1 MPDTHTTPFAPAAA
15 SRLVGAYVIDLAIL
29 AALLGITW
37 FVYFTPLTMTLI
49 TIEAVLASAIMLGAT
64 GRTPG
69 MAAMKVCLIRD
80 EGDAQTPSLGS
91 AIAYTAMNV
100 GLQLTVVGPLAAFAM
115 VNDGHT
121 WLTGP
126 TGTRLVD
133 LRKHAALAAGP
144 GDAVLGGGGY
154 SRPERTPSG
163 FDAVHTSPVSQDW
176 GAPSAP
182 LVPVPSSAPDRS
194 APGYRANDPYGPE
207 FAAAQQGGA
216 AAPGVPSGY
225 GFSVPAAP
233 AAPGAAG
240 PSVPAA
246 PGPSVPAAPA
256 APGAAGPSVPSA
268 PVPSSVPSAPVPPS
282 GPSYGGSYGGPSV
295 PPAPSAPAPGRIGG
309 PTQFDEV
316 LAAPADPAT
325 PVASASG
332 VPAAPVV
339 PSAPASMSVPGV
351 RSAPTPSAP
360 VAGSM
365 PSAPAGS
372 AASSAPAPSVPSA
385 PASMSASGVRS
396 APTPSAP
403 VAGSMPS
410 APAGSAASS
419 ALAPSVPSAPAPPP
433 SRRDYQAAQAG
444 TQASSQ
450 WGGDGRS
457 QAGVPGRS
465 QWGAPAAPAV
475 RPLLWIIFDSGQREL
490 IDSPLTLGR
499 APASVE
505 GSRSVVVPD
514 TTVSLS
520 RTHMRVGPTANG
532 AWIEDSFSANGTQ
545 IRTPDGR
552 ITALTGGQAVEV
564 PAGTEILMGERRATI
579 VYADADTAH

>member
-91 AIAYTAMNV
+91 ALAYTAMNV

-126 TGTRLVD
+126 TRTRLVD

-144 GDAVLGGGGY
+144 GDAALGGGGY

-246 PGPSVPAAPA
+246 PGPSVP
-256 APGAAGPSVPSA
+256 SA
-268 PVPSSVPSAPVPPS
+268 PVPSSVPSASVPPS

-316 LAAPADPAT
+316 LAAPAGPGA
-325 PVASASG
+325 PVASASS
-332 VPAAPVV
+332 VPAAPAV

-372 AASSAPAPSVPSA
+372 AASSAPAGPGVPVA
-385 PASMSASGVRS
+385 SASGMPAAPSVRS
-396 APTPSAP
+396 AP
-403 VAGSMPS
+403 
-410 APAGSAASS
+410 
-419 ALAPSVPSAPAPPP
+419 APSVPSAPAPPP

-444 TQASSQ
+444 TQAPSQ

-465 QWGAPAAPAV
+465 QWGAPAAPTV

>member
-91 AIAYTAMNV
+91 ALAYTAMNV

-144 GDAVLGGGGY
+144 GDAALGGGGY

-182 LVPVPSSAPDRS
+182 LVPVPSGTPDRS

-246 PGPSVPAAPA
+246 PGPSVP
-256 APGAAGPSVPSA
+256 SA

-282 GPSYGGSYGGPSV
+282 GPSYGGSYGGLSV

-316 LAAPADPAT
+316 LAAPAGPAT

-332 VPAAPVV
+332 VPAAPAV
-339 PSAPASMSVPGV
+339 PSAPAASSAPASMSVPGV

-372 AASSAPAPSVPSA
+372 AASSAPAGPGVPVA
-385 PASMSASGVRS
+385 SASGMPAAPSVRS
-396 APTPSAP
+396 AP
-403 VAGSMPS
+403 
-410 APAGSAASS
+410 
-419 ALAPSVPSAPAPPP
+419 APSVPSAPAPPP

-444 TQASSQ
+444 TQAPSQ

-457 QAGVPGRS
+457 QVGVPGRS
-465 QWGAPAAPAV
+465 QWGAPAAPTV

-490 IDSPLTLGR
+490 IDAPLTLGR

>member
-91 AIAYTAMNV
+91 ALAYTAMNV

-144 GDAVLGGGGY
+144 GDAAFSGGGY

-182 LVPVPSSAPDRS
+182 LVPVPSGTPDRS

-240 PSVPAA
+240 PSVP
-246 PGPSVPAAPA
+246 
-256 APGAAGPSVPSA
+256 SA
-268 PVPSSVPSAPVPPS
+268 PVPSSVPSASVPPS
-282 GPSYGGSYGGPSV
+282 GPSYGGSYGGLSV

-372 AASSAPAPSVPSA
+372 AASSAPAGPGVPVA
-385 PASMSASGVRS
+385 SASGMPAAPSVRS
-396 APTPSAP
+396 AP
-403 VAGSMPS
+403 
-410 APAGSAASS
+410 
-419 ALAPSVPSAPAPPP
+419 APSVPSAPAPPP

-444 TQASSQ
+444 TQAPSQ

-465 QWGAPAAPAV
+465 QWGAPAAPTV

>member
-91 AIAYTAMNV
+91 ALAYTAMNV

-144 GDAVLGGGGY
+144 GDAALGGGGY

-240 PSVPAA
+240 PSVP
-246 PGPSVPAAPA
+246 
-256 APGAAGPSVPSA
+256 SA
-268 PVPSSVPSAPVPPS
+268 PVPSSVPSASVPPS

-339 PSAPASMSVPGV
+339 PSAPA
-351 RSAPTPSAP
+351 
-360 VAGSM
+360 
-365 PSAPAGS
+365 
-372 AASSAPAPSVPSA
+372 PSVPSA

-419 ALAPSVPSAPAPPP
+419 APAGPGVPVASASGVPAAPAVPSAPAPSVPSAPAPPP

-457 QAGVPGRS
+457 QVGVPGRS
-465 QWGAPAAPAV
+465 QWGAPAAPTV

>member
-29 AALLGITW
+29 VALLGITW

-91 AIAYTAMNV
+91 ALAYTAMNV

-144 GDAVLGGGGY
+144 GDAALGGGGY

-240 PSVPAA
+240 PSVP
-246 PGPSVPAAPA
+246 
-256 APGAAGPSVPSA
+256 
-268 PVPSSVPSAPVPPS
+268 SAPVPPS

-316 LAAPADPAT
+316 LAAPAGPGAPVASASSVPAAPAVPSAPAGPGV

-332 VPAAPVV
+332 VPAAPSV
-339 PSAPASMSVPGV
+339 PSAPASMSAPGV

-385 PASMSASGVRS
+385 PAPSV
-396 APTPSAP
+396 PSAP
-403 VAGSMPS
+403 
-410 APAGSAASS
+410 
-419 ALAPSVPSAPAPPP
+419 APSVPSAPAPPP

-444 TQASSQ
+444 TQAPSQ

-465 QWGAPAAPAV
+465 QWGAPAAPTV

>member
-91 AIAYTAMNV
+91 ALAYTAMNV

-126 TGTRLVD
+126 TRTRLVD

-144 GDAVLGGGGY
+144 GDAALGGGGY

-240 PSVPAA
+240 PSVP
-246 PGPSVPAAPA
+246 
-256 APGAAGPSVPSA
+256 SA
-268 PVPSSVPSAPVPPS
+268 SVPSSVPSAPVPPS

-316 LAAPADPAT
+316 LAAPAGPAT

-332 VPAAPVV
+332 VPTAP
-339 PSAPASMSVPGV
+339 SVP
-351 RSAPTPSAP
+351 
-360 VAGSM
+360 
-365 PSAPAGS
+365 
-372 AASSAPAPSVPSA
+372 SAPAPSVPSA

-419 ALAPSVPSAPAPPP
+419 APAGPGVPVASASGVPAAPAVPSAPAPSVPSAPAPPP

-457 QAGVPGRS
+457 QVGVPGRS

>member
-91 AIAYTAMNV
+91 ALAYTAMNV

-126 TGTRLVD
+126 TRTRLVD

-144 GDAVLGGGGY
+144 GDAALGGGGY

-240 PSVPAA
+240 PSVP
-246 PGPSVPAAPA
+246 
-256 APGAAGPSVPSA
+256 SA
-268 PVPSSVPSAPVPPS
+268 SVPPS
-282 GPSYGGSYGGPSV
+282 GPSYGGSYGGLSV

-339 PSAPASMSVPGV
+339 PSAPA
-351 RSAPTPSAP
+351 
-360 VAGSM
+360 
-365 PSAPAGS
+365 
-372 AASSAPAPSVPSA
+372 PSVPSA

-419 ALAPSVPSAPAPPP
+419 APAGPGVPVASASGVPAAPAVPSAPAPSVPSAPAPPP

-457 QAGVPGRS
+457 QVGVPGRS
-465 QWGAPAAPAV
+465 QWGAPAAPTV